1 MALTGKKLLAVDWDA
16 RDLRMA
22 MVRVKGDRLD
32 LLKAV
37 SVPNPPDL
45 AVDNAELV
53 GAFIREAM
61 KQSGLSAKHA
71 LMSIPRNQVVL
82 NRLDLPPM
90 PADDLPA
97 SIQFQ
102 IVKELPFAAEQA
114 TIDFAF
120 ALGHD
125 PKQACQP
132 LVAAIRNEDLEFYK
146 RVAHEAGLTI
156 ERLGLRPFANL
167 RAVMGGLPELAAH
180 SVLVVDVGPTHTEI
194 DVIDRGTLAFSRAA
208 QLTLP
213 RVDLAGADR
222 VKDSRI
228 TALPVLDAEQDE
240 LTTEAVGKL
249 LVDVIRSFEAH
260 RATVPH
266 TSVDQIVVCG
276 STGLETELAQ
286 SLAARFAAK
295 AQLFSP
301 DRLLDL
307 SPQRAK
313 ELRGFSSV
321 IGMAV
326 SEDRPPLESF
336 DFLRPKKPIS
346 KRTKRL
352 KKAPVAIGAAILV
365 IGAGIWA
372 HVRFVLPARASAES
386 VRRSVERK
394 QGIEKP
400 YQEFIAQ
407 ANALQDWKASEQ
419 YWPDVVAE
427 LSRVFPSDQ
436 LACVDRLDLDMRSAG
451 RTGGRLAKLAMK
463 LRVAESGTVNA
474 ISESLRS
481 LGYKSVEPGSETP
494 RGLKDLAEIYRFDT
508 SIRADLPPREPRNWE
523 DVDTDDADA
532 AIGSETAADA
542 APTDGDLNEKRGTTP
557 VPAVVN
563 EGAATD
569 TQAPSSTTP
578 PQTPDGRS
586 NGIHGGAR

>member
-22 MVRVKGDRLD
+22 MVRVRGDRLD
-32 LLKAV
+32 LVKAV
-37 SVPNPPDL
+37 SVPIPPDL
-45 AVDNAELV
+45 AVDNAELL

-132 LVAAIRNEDLEFYK
+132 LVAAIRNEDLEFYQ
-146 RVAHEAGLTI
+146 RVAREAGLTI

-194 DVIDRGTLAFSRAA
+194 DVIDRGTLAFCRAA

-213 RVDLAGADR
+213 RIDAVGADR

-228 TALPVLDAEQDE
+228 TALPLLDAEQDE

-249 LVDVIRSFEAH
+249 LVDVIRSYEAH
-260 RATVPH
+260 RATAPH

-276 STGLETELAQ
+276 STGLEAELAQ

-326 SEDRPPLESF
+326 SEDRPALEAF
-336 DFLRPKKPIS
+336 DFLRPKKPVS

-372 HVRFVLPARASAES
+372 HIRFVLPARASAES

-394 QGIEKP
+394 QSIEKP
-400 YQEFIAQ
+400 YLEFIAQ
-407 ANALQDWKASEQ
+407 ANALQEWKASEQ

-451 RTGGRLAKLAMK
+451 RTGGRIAKLAMK

-481 LGYKSVEPGSETP
+481 LGFKSVEPGSETP
-494 RGLKDLAEIYRFDT
+494 RGLKDLSEIYRFDT
-508 SIRADLPPREPRNWE
+508 SVRAELPPREPRNWD

-532 AIGSETAADA
+532 AIEAEPDSNA
-542 APTDGDLNEKRGTTP
+542 APSGDNSNENRGGEP
-557 VPAVVN
+557 SPARLDVRS
-563 EGAATD
+563 ATD
-569 TQAPSSTTP
+569 AHAASPAASPVSN
-578 PQTPDGRS
+578 GRS
-586 NGIHGGAR
+586 IGHQGGVR